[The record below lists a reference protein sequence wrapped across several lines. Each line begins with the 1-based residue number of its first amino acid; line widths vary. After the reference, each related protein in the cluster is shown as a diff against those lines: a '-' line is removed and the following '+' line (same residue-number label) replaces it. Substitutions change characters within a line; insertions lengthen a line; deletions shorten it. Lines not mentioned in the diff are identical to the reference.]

1 MKNKEVKVG
10 LLRYINIIGII
21 IKNNLILVFNL
32 EMI

>member
-21 IKNNLILVFNL
+21 KSNLILVFNL